1 MYQTNNVYFICS
13 FAAIGGGL
21 FGFDISSMSGVLGTQ
36 AYKRYFGNPVSYR
49 QGGITCAM
57 PFGSLVGALC
67 SSYIAD
73 RYSRKTSIQI
83 ASVFWVVGSIIQ
95 CASVDIGMLVV
106 GRVVA
111 GLCVGIASSICPV
124 YQSEIA
130 PKEIRGR
137 VVSLQQWAITWGI
150 LIQYFIQYGA
160 AQVGGGP
167 DDPNQPTS
175 AFRIPWGIQIVP
187 AVILFFGMFFL
198 PKSPRWLASKDR
210 WEEAIQ
216 VMAALHG
223 GGDVNHPKVLAEY
236 QEIEEALRF
245 EREEAV
251 SSYKQLVEPRMLKR
265 VLLGMSIQMWSQLC
279 GMNVMMYYVVYI
291 MEGANIASPLLTASI
306 QYILNVTL
314 TLPAILYLDR
324 FGRRPA
330 MLTGSFLMMTYL
342 FIVGALQAS
351 YGQPNVGSLRN
362 STNSDISWIV
372 NNNKPVS
379 KAIVAMTYLFVCTF
393 ATTWGPTSWTY
404 PAEIFPNKIRA
415 KAVSLAT
422 ASNWFWNCV
431 LAFGVPPLLWNINW
445 KMYMI
450 FATFNGAAFIH
461 MFLTAPETKG
471 KTLEEMDDVFDSGLP
486 AWRSVP
492 KGSRLDQ
499 LQKDIEAGKIK
510 IAAPI
515 GGTIPEPR
523 ESEKIVAAA
532 AAEETAPDQGIDSV
546 AKFFDTNLFTN
557 YDFFND

>member
-1 MYQTNNVYFICS
+1 MKTVSNVYAVCA

-21 FGFDISSMSGVLGTQ
+21 FGFDISSMSGVLGTM
-36 AYKRYFGNPVSYR
+36 AYKRYFGAPKSYR

-57 PFGSLVGALC
+57 PFGSLVGALA
-67 SSYIAD
+67 SSFVAD
-73 RYSRKTSIQI
+73 RWSRRTSIQI
-83 ASVFWVVGSIIQ
+83 ASCFWVLGSILQ
-95 CASVDIGMLVV
+95 CASINIGMLVV

-111 GLCVGIASSICPV
+111 GICVGIASSICPV
-124 YQSEIA
+124 YQAEIA

-160 AQVGGGP
+160 SHVGGGA

-187 AVILFFGMFFL
+187 AVVLFVGMFFL

-216 VMAALHG
+216 VLAGLHG

-236 QEIEEALRF
+236 KEIEEALRF
-245 EREEAV
+245 EREEAI
-251 SSYKQLVEPRMLKR
+251 SSYRQLAAPRMLKR
-265 VLLGMSIQMWSQLC
+265 VVLGMSIQMWSQLC

-306 QYILNVTL
+306 QYILNVLL

-330 MLTGSFLMMTYL
+330 LLIGSFFMAL
-342 FIVGALQAS
+342 FLYIVGALQAT
-351 YGQPNVGSLRN
+351 YGQANVGALKN
-362 STNSDISWIV
+362 SKNSDITWII
-372 NNNKPVS
+372 NDNKPVS
-379 KAIVAMTYLFVCTF
+379 KAMVSMTYLFVCTF

-404 PAEIFPNKIRA
+404 PSEIYPTKIRA
-415 KAVSLAT
+415 KAVSLST

-431 LAFGVPPLLWNINW
+431 LAFAVPPLLTSINW
-445 KMYMI
+445 KMYMM
-450 FATFNGAAFIH
+450 FGTFNAVALIH

-471 KTLEEMDDVFDSGLP
+471 KTLEEMDEVFDSGLP
-486 AWRSVP
+486 AWKSVP

-499 LQKDIEAGKIK
+499 LQKDIEAGNLKIT
-510 IAAPI
+510 APHSGSVPI
-515 GGTIPEPR
+515 T
-523 ESEKIVAAA
+523 SEKTVDPVV
-532 AAEETAPDQGIDSV
+532 E
-546 AKFFDTNLFTN
+546 AK
-557 YDFFND
+557 